1 MRDQG
6 VSGDHAEQCGTYRRC
21 VCQYQCNGKHAGSTL
36 AKSGNG
42 WCDETDYDQR
52 YAESDHL
59 TKQML
64 DGNNNVHKRFV
75 GNEPDCDS
83 DDNSGQ

>member
-6 VSGDHAEQCGTYRRC
+6 VSGGHTGQSGTYRRC

>member
-6 VSGDHAEQCGTYRRC
+6 VSGSHTEQCSTDRRG

-42 WCDETDYDQR
+42 WCDKSDDDQR
-52 YAESDHL
+52 NAEGNDLSEQMFCCDNDVHKGFVGDESDQN
-59 TKQML
+59 T
-64 DGNNNVHKRFV
+64 
-75 GNEPDCDS
+75 
-83 DDNSGQ
+83 DDYSCQ